1 MMTEHNMVEYQ
12 KMVRGEEYNACDA
25 YLIQL
30 LNKCKDDCWEYNQIR
45 PTDLQARNLKLQ
57 QMLGTSETD
66 TFIVQPFWCDYG
78 TNIHVGKRF
87 FANFNWTVLDEAPVT
102 IGDDCFIGPKVGIY
116 PACHSTNP
124 EERNTR
130 REWAKPVTIG
140 HSVWI
145 GGGVVE
151 RKSAPVETERG
162 VLSLPG
168 GYSHFSECFEFFNRT
183 LYAAF
188 RIANVGLHHFGT

>member
-102 IGDDCFIGPKVGIY
+102 IGDDCFIGPNVGIY
-116 PACHSTNP
+116 TACHSTDP
-124 EERNTR
+124 VERNSR
-130 REWAKPVTIG
+130 REWAEPVTIG
-140 HSVWI
+140 DNVWI
-145 GGGVVE
+145 GGSV
-151 RKSAPVETERG
+151 TI
-162 VLSLPG
+162 LPG
-168 GYSHFSECFEFFNRT
+168 VTIGS
-183 LYAAF
+183 
-188 RIANVGLHHFGT
+188 NVTIGAGSVVVKDIPDGCVAVGNPCKVVKFLTTK